1 MPNLSFYVDPVL
13 TNQWIKIKMARF
25 FVPEISKRR
34 WSELEKDI
42 ENAVKTLDILT
53 MLQSPILRE
62 YKKFYKE
69 FDESL
74 ISPAEH
80 LLLIIQK
87 SWNIPNINKV
97 VDCYNIVS
105 VETLLSIWA
114 HDLKYIN
121 GNLKFVIT
129 NWNEKYIPLWWTEQ
143 EKVNKWEC
151 ACMDEEKIICRMDI
165 KQCNET
171 KVSLETKDFII
182 YVQWNQ
188 ETSEDYVL
196 NWLMKV
202 CKNIEKY
209 CLWKYEIL

>member
-13 TNQWIKIKMARF
+13 TNQGIKIKMARF

-34 WSELEKDI
+34 GSELEKDI

-87 SWNIPNINKV
+87 SGNIPNINKV

-105 VETLLSIWA
+105 VETLLSIGA

-129 NWNEKYIPLWWTEQ
+129 NGNEKYIPLGGTEQ
-143 EKVNKWEC
+143 EKVNKGEC

-182 YVQWNQ
+182 YVQGNQ

-196 NWLMKV
+196 NGLMKV

-209 CLWKYEIL
+209 CLGKYEIL